1 MSSGLF
7 DNIYTDDAVAGAV
20 VSGLTNGT
28 EYQFRVISSNGY
40 GDSAVSNSA
49 TATPQVDTSVDVIW
63 VDLVGVTADGNTIS
77 KSAGTGW
84 GNGGAAS
91 GQTIS
96 ADGWVEFLAV
106 ETNTYR
112 MCGLSDSN
120 VDAHYTSI
128 DYAVYLYNGAV
139 YVFENGTNR
148 GSFGSYQSGDR
159 LRVERTGSTV
169 VYKKNGVVFYTSGV
183 ASSGAL
189 IADAAIYTVG
199 GTVADAKIGIVV
211 NPPDAVNDLTAV
223 AGSGQI
229 TLSWSAPADN
239 GAPISEYEVQ
249 YGTVASGLFDIIY
262 TDDVMPGATISGL
275 TSGVE
280 YQFRVVS
287 RNSAGTS
294 GFSNVVTNVPLAVIP
309 VIWRDLDGA
318 AANGNTLTKTSI
330 YSSSWETGGA
340 ASAQWF
346 NGDGTV
352 DFLVTQ
358 YNTERVCGLSN
369 YNKDSKNTT
378 IGYGIYLN
386 GLGSL
391 FIVENGV
398 SHTITG
404 VYYNINDRLAVERI
418 GTTVTYKKNGVVFY
432 TSTVASTGPL
442 LVDAAI
448 RTTNGVIA
456 DVMLRGITAGVPDP
470 VNDLAASGDLGN
482 GEIVLYWKEQPNNG
496 YPVSEYEIQYGTI
509 SSGNFEIVYTDNAYP
524 GARITGLTEGVP
536 YQFRVV
542 SRNQMG
548 TSVFSNIATATLW
561 PAPEVDVV
569 WTDLVNV
576 SVDGNSI
583 TKTAATFN
591 RMDSGAAS
599 QQRVAGDGEI
609 LFTAPQTDKSI
620 FCGLSYS
627 NPDTFSSSMLYVVGL
642 SSIGR
647 YSIFE
652 SGMSRHISGYYY
664 AGDIFSLERIGTTVT
679 YKHNGVPIYTSSVE
693 SVGSFLVDA
702 AIADSGATIA
712 DVRIID
718 HSLGVPEAVD
728 DLSASGN
735 YKQVTLRW
743 SEPADNSDPIQA
755 YEVQYGTTAS
765 GVFDN
770 IYADDDVPG
779 AVIAGLTN
787 GVEYQFRVVARN
799 SYGDSDPSNVDT
811 AVPRAELVVNWID
824 PAGVAVDDN
833 SFVKTSPSFS
843 WDSGA
848 VSETTFN
855 GDGGVTFTI
864 PQTSGSLMAGLS
876 CPNSEMTYQSIS
888 YAINTADNGNVY
900 VYESGVSRGGFGVY
914 QPGDQFSVERSGT
927 TIIYRK
933 NSESFYTS
941 IVPANGILQVDSA
954 VYTPGAGISDAVITG
969 FLPGAPDT
977 VTQLHANPGSEEVT
991 LYWEAPANNGAGITN
1006 YEIQYGT
1013 SASGLFD
1020 QTLNAGAN
1028 QSVVVDN
1035 LNNSVEYQFRV
1046 MATNVDGSSVPS
1058 APITAIPVVERDV
1071 LWMANDSVTVAGNSI
1086 TKNYGTN
1093 SWDTGS
1099 AAMARFPGDGGVEFT
1114 AAQTNKIL
1122 ACGISSSDTNYNY
1135 NEIDYTFYLGAAGDL
1150 YIYENGVSRGAFG
1163 TYQIGDRLRVERLG
1177 NTVVYQLNGSL
1188 IYTSSVPSTGT
1199 LLVDSALFSANAQIQ
1214 DATHVGLTWSLPT
1227 GVSDLVATP
1236 GSGEIQL
1243 AWTRT
1248 EMAEGYRIYYGTA
1261 SGVYTD
1267 SVDAGAVENFTVT
1280 GLAVNTRYY
1289 FVVRGYNYMGEGL
1302 SSNEVNAIPE
1312 ENQGTN
1318 VYESVTTDTT
1328 WTLAGSPYRVMTDIS
1343 VQAGVTLTIEPGVE
1357 VRVRKLHGIAVYGTL
1372 IAQGTSAQRILF
1384 ASYYED
1390 GVDDEIWLGVTFYGQ
1405 GIISHCEF
1413 EGAFEGL
1420 IIDNASPTVEYS
1432 FFCGY
1437 VRIRNGSSSIISHN
1451 TFYTSIILQP
1461 SLAAPLNPV
1470 INDNDFIETGIVMFD
1485 IDGLDYSSIVINAEN
1500 NWWGTADP
1508 LQIAEQIIDHNDNPF
1523 FVVVDFEPY
1532 QQESSRITISN
1543 VSVNPLV
1550 ISHYAG
1556 ETTNI
1561 NYSLDHDGAV
1571 TVNIVDCQ
1579 TWQDIRTL
1587 IDSASRTAG
1596 THAETWDG
1604 RDDTSTPVA
1613 YNAYCY
1619 TISAVDSQDR
1629 YTYYRPAYV
1638 EGNADFLNYSITPET
1653 FDPYQNEVLT
1663 ISYDLVVP
1671 SWVMMTVNEPRHVQE
1686 NIYEIDKLVAYQPR
1700 NTTNNIETWD
1710 GRDENGLIL
1719 DGEFEIGGWGT
1730 ILPDNAVIL
1739 EPDFEITALTTAPY
1753 YMFPAYGEVTHI
1765 AFALQA
1771 DAVVNLDI
1779 LDIEG
1784 APIRSLLAD
1793 ELRAEGTH
1801 GDIIW
1806 DGKDDVGR
1814 IVAPAGNYT
1823 VRLTATSVLDNVTQ
1837 VRYANITIFY

>member
-1 MSSGLF
+1 MKKFSLPLFIGQKVNFNKILQPRLLFLSLFLIINIVALFSSPEA
-7 DNIYTDDAVAGAV
+7 IYAQ
-20 VSGLTNGT
+20 
-28 EYQFRVISSNGY
+28 E
-40 GDSAVSNSA
+40 
-49 TATPQVDTSVDVIW
+49 VDVVW
-63 VDLVGVTADGNTIS
+63 VDLVGVTAAGNTIS

-96 ADGWVEFLAV
+96 ADGWVEFGVV
-106 ETNTYR
+106 EIDTYR

-120 VDAHYTSI
+120 LDAHYTSI

-139 YVFENGTNR
+139 YAFENGTNK
-148 GSFGSYQSGDR
+148 GSFGAYQSGDR
-159 LRVERTGSTV
+159 FRVERTGSTV
-169 VYKKNGVVFYTSGV
+169 VYKKNGVVFYTSTV
-183 ASSGAL
+183 ASSGTL
-189 IADAAIYTVG
+189 MADAAVYTVG
-199 GTVADAKIGIVV
+199 GTVADAKIGIII
-211 NPPDAVNDLTAV
+211 NPPDAVDDLTAV
-223 AGSGQI
+223 SGSEQI
-229 TLSWSAPADN
+229 TLSWSTPADN

-249 YGTVASGLFDIIY
+249 YGTVTSGLFDNIY
-262 TDDVMPGATISGL
+262 TDDAVPGATISGL
-275 TSGVE
+275 TGGVE

-287 RNSAGTS
+287 RNTAGTS
-294 GFSNVVTNVPLAVIP
+294 GFSNVVSNVPLATIP
-309 VIWRDLDGA
+309 VIWKDIVGA
-318 AANGNTLTKTSI
+318 VAAGNMITKTASD
-330 YSSSWETGGA
+330 SSWETGGA
-340 ASAQWF
+340 ASVQWF
-346 NGDGTV
+346 NGDGAV

-369 YNKDSKNTT
+369 YNKDAKNTT

-386 GLGSL
+386 GLGTLSV
-391 FIVENGV
+391 IENGV
-398 SHTITG
+398 NRNIAG
-404 VYYNINDRLAVERI
+404 VYYSINDRLAVERI

-432 TSTVASTGPL
+432 TGTVPSTGPL

-456 DVMLRGITAGVPDP
+456 DVILRGITAGVPDP
-470 VNDLAASGDLGN
+470 VNDLAATGDLGN

-496 YPVSEYEIQYGTI
+496 YPVTEYEIQYGTV
-509 SSGNFEIVYTDNAYP
+509 SGGNFDMVYTDDAYP

-548 TSVFSNIATATLW
+548 TSAVSNVVTATLQ

-583 TKTAATFN
+583 TKTAPTFN

-599 QQRVAGDGEI
+599 QQRVVGNGEI
-609 LFTAPQTDKSI
+609 LFTAAQTDKSI

-627 NPDTFSSSMLYVVGL
+627 NPDTFSSSMLYVIGL

-647 YSIFE
+647 YSIYE

-664 AGDIFSLERIGTTVT
+664 IGDIFSLERIGTTVT
-679 YKHNGVPIYTSSVE
+679 YKHNGVPIYTSSIA

-712 DVRIID
+712 DARIID

-755 YEVQYGTTAS
+755 YEVQYGTVAS
-765 GVFDN
+765 GLFDN
-770 IYADDDVPG
+770 IYTDDNMPG

-787 GVEYQFRVVARN
+787 GVEYQFRVIARN

-811 AVPRAELVVNWID
+811 AVPRADLLVNWID
-824 PAGVAVDDN
+824 PVGVAVDDN
-833 SFVKTSPSFS
+833 AFVKTSPSFA

-855 GDGGVTFTI
+855 GDGGVSFVI
-864 PQTSGSLMAGLS
+864 PQTSGNLMAGLAY
-876 CPNSEMTYQSIS
+876 PNPDTTYQSIN
-888 YAINTADNGNVY
+888 YAVNTADNGNIY
-900 VYESGVSRGGFGVY
+900 VYENGVSRGGFGAY
-914 QPGDQFSVERSGT
+914 QAGDQFSVERSGT
-927 TIIYRK
+927 TIIYK
-933 NSESFYTS
+933 KDSEVFYTS
-941 IVPANGILQVDSA
+941 AVPANGVLQVDSA
-954 VYTPGAGISDAVITG
+954 VYTPGAGLSDAVITG
-969 FLPGAPDT
+969 FMPGAPDA
-977 VTQLHANPGSEEVT
+977 VTQLHANPGNQAVT

-1013 SASGLFD
+1013 LASGLFD
-1020 QTLNAGAN
+1020 QTLNSGAN
-1028 QSVVVDN
+1028 QSVIVDN
-1035 LNNSVEYQFRV
+1035 LNNGVEYQFRV
-1046 MATNVDGSSVPS
+1046 IATNVDGPS
-1058 APITAIPVVERDV
+1058 APSASVTAIPVIERDV
-1071 LWMANDSVTVAGNSI
+1071 VWMPHEGVTVTGNSI
-1086 TKNYGTN
+1086 TKNYSN
-1093 SWDTGS
+1093 SWNSGGS
-1099 AAMARFPGDGGVEFT
+1099 ASMTRFAGDGGVEFT

-1122 ACGISSSDTNYNY
+1122 ACGISSSDTSYNY
-1135 NEIDYTFYLGAAGDL
+1135 DEIDYAFYLGSAGDL

-1163 TYQIGDRLRVERLG
+1163 MYQMGDRLRVERLG
-1177 NTVVYQLNGSL
+1177 STVFYHLNGAL
-1188 IYTSSVPSTGT
+1188 LYTSSVPSTGT
-1199 LLVDSALFSANAQIQ
+1199 LLVDSAMYSTNAQIQ

-1227 GVSDLVATP
+1227 AVSDLVATP
-1236 GSGEIQL
+1236 GSGEVQL
-1243 AWTRT
+1243 AWTRA

-1280 GLAVNTRYY
+1280 GLAANTRYY
-1289 FVVRGYNYMGEGL
+1289 FVIKGYNYMGEGL
-1302 SSNEVNAIPE
+1302 SSNEVNAISD
-1312 ENQGTN
+1312 ENQGTDISSN
-1318 VYESVTTDTT
+1318 ITADTT
-1328 WTLAGSPYRVMTDIS
+1328 WTLAGSPYRVKTDIS

-1357 VRVRKLHGIAVYGTL
+1357 VRVRKLHGITVYGTL
-1372 IAQGTSAQRILF
+1372 NAQGTSAQRILF

-1390 GVDDEIWLGVTFYGQ
+1390 GVEDEIWLGVTFYGQ

-1432 FFCGY
+1432 FFRGW
-1437 VRIRNGSSSIISHN
+1437 VRIRNGSSAVISHN
-1451 TFYTSIILQP
+1451 TFYAAIILQP

-1470 INDNDFIETGIVMFD
+1470 INDNDFIETGVVMFD

-1508 LQIAEQIIDHNDNPF
+1508 LQIAEQIIDHNDNPL
-1523 FVVVDFEPY
+1523 FVVVDFEPF
-1532 QQESSRITISN
+1532 QEESSRITISN
-1543 VSVNPLV
+1543 VRVDPLV
-1550 ISHYAG
+1550 FSHYAG
-1556 ETTNI
+1556 ETTDI
-1561 NYSLDHDGAV
+1561 HYSLDHDGAV

-1579 TWQDIRTL
+1579 AWENIRTL
-1587 IDSASRTAG
+1587 VDSAPRTAG
-1596 THAETWDG
+1596 AHAETWDG
-1604 RDDTSTPVA
+1604 RDDTSTPVS
-1613 YNAYCY
+1613 YDVYCY

-1629 YTYYRPAYV
+1629 YTYYTPSYV
-1638 EGNADFLNYSITPET
+1638 TGNADFLNYSITPES

-1663 ISYDLVVP
+1663 ITYDLVAP
-1671 SWVMMTVNEPRHVQE
+1671 AWVMMTVNEPRHVQE
-1686 NIYEIDKLVAYQPR
+1686 HIYEIDKLVAYQPR
-1700 NTTNNIETWD
+1700 NMTNNIETWD
-1710 GRDENGLIL
+1710 GRAEGGLIL
-1719 DGEFEIGGWGT
+1719 DGEFEIAGWGT
-1730 ILPDNAVIL
+1730 LLPDNAIIL

-1765 AFALQA
+1765 EFVLQA
-1771 DAVVNLDI
+1771 DAVVNLEV
-1779 LDIEG
+1779 LDLEA
-1784 APIRSLLAD
+1784 APIRSLLSS
-1793 ELRAEGTH
+1793 ELRTAGTH
-1801 GDIIW
+1801 SDIIW

-1814 IVAPAGNYT
+1814 IAAPAGNYT

>member
-1 MSSGLF
+1 M
-7 DNIYTDDAVAGAV
+7 
-20 VSGLTNGT
+20 
-28 EYQFRVISSNGY
+28 
-40 GDSAVSNSA
+40 
-49 TATPQVDTSVDVIW
+49 
-63 VDLVGVTADGNTIS
+63 
-77 KSAGTGW
+77 
-84 GNGGAAS
+84 
-91 GQTIS
+91 
-96 ADGWVEFLAV
+96 
-106 ETNTYR
+106 
-112 MCGLSDSN
+112 
-120 VDAHYTSI
+120 
-128 DYAVYLYNGAV
+128 
-139 YVFENGTNR
+139 
-148 GSFGSYQSGDR
+148 
-159 LRVERTGSTV
+159 
-169 VYKKNGVVFYTSGV
+169 
-183 ASSGAL
+183 
-189 IADAAIYTVG
+189 ADAAIYTAG
-199 GTVADAKIGIVV
+199 GTVADAKIGIII
-211 NPPDAVNDLTAV
+211 NPPDAVDDLTAV

-239 GAPISEYEVQ
+239 GAPVSEYEVQ
-249 YGTVASGLFDIIY
+249 YGTIASGLFDNIY
-262 TDDVMPGATISGL
+262 TDDAVPGTTISGL

-287 RNSAGTS
+287 RNIAGTS
-294 GFSNVVTNVPLAVIP
+294 DFSNVVTNVPLAVIP

-318 AANGNTLTKTSI
+318 AANGNTLTKTSS
-330 YSSSWETGGA
+330 YSSSWEVGGA

-346 NGDGTV
+346 NGDGAV

-378 IGYGIYLN
+378 IGYGIYLK
-386 GLGSL
+386 GLGTLSV
-391 FIVENGV
+391 IENGV
-398 SHTITG
+398 NRNIAG
-404 VYYNINDRLAVERI
+404 AYYSINDRLAVERI
-418 GTTVTYKKNGVVFY
+418 GTTVTYKKNEVVFY
-432 TSTVASTGPL
+432 TSTLSSTGPL

-456 DVMLRGITAGVPDP
+456 DVMLRGMTAGVPDP

-482 GEIVLYWKEQPNNG
+482 DEVVLYWKEQPNNG
-496 YPVSEYEIQYGTI
+496 YPVSEYEIQYGPV
-509 SSGNFEIVYTDNAYP
+509 SSGNFGMVYTDNAYP

-548 TSVFSNIATATLW
+548 TSVFSNIAIATLW

-583 TKTAATFN
+583 TKTAPTFN

-599 QQRVAGDGEI
+599 QQHVVGDGEI
-609 LFTAPQTDKSI
+609 LFTAPQTDKFI

-647 YSIFE
+647 YSIYE
-652 SGMSRHISGYYY
+652 SGMSRHVSGYYY

-693 SVGSFLVDA
+693 SVGPFLVDA
-702 AIADSGATIA
+702 AIADSGGIIA
-712 DVRIID
+712 DARIID
-718 HSLGVPEAVD
+718 HSQGVPESVD

-743 SEPADNSDPIQA
+743 SEPADNCDPIQE
-755 YEVQYGTTAS
+755 YEVQYGTVAS
-765 GVFDN
+765 GLFDS
-770 IYADDDVPG
+770 IYVDDNVPG

-787 GVEYQFRVVARN
+787 GVEYQFRVIARN
-799 SYGDSDPSNVDT
+799 SYGDSAPSNVDT
-811 AVPRAELVVNWID
+811 AVPRAELVVNWINQT
-824 PAGVAVDDN
+824 GVTVNDN

-855 GDGGVTFTI
+855 GDGGVSFII
-864 PQTSGSLMAGLS
+864 PQTSGNLMTGLAY
-876 CPNSEMTYQSIS
+876 PNTDTTYHSIN
-888 YAINTADNGNVY
+888 YAINTADNGNIY
-900 VYESGVSRGGFGVY
+900 VYESGVSYGDFGAY
-914 QPGDQFSVERSGT
+914 QAGDQFSVERSGT
-927 TIIYRK
+927 TIIYKK
-933 NSESFYTS
+933 NSEAFYTS
-941 IVPANGILQVDSA
+941 TVPADGILQVDSA
-954 VYTPGAGISDAVITG
+954 VYTAGSGLSDAVITG
-969 FLPGAPDT
+969 FMPGAPDA
-977 VTQLHANPGSEEVT
+977 VTQLHTNPGNQTVT

-1028 QSVVVDN
+1028 QSVVVNN
-1035 LNNSVEYQFRV
+1035 LNNGVEYQFRV
-1046 MATNVDGSSVPS
+1046 VATNVDGSSAPS
-1058 APITAIPVVERDV
+1058 APITAIPVIERDV
-1071 LWMANDSVTVAGNSI
+1071 VWMSHDGITVTGNSI
-1086 TKNYGTN
+1086 TRNYTHN
-1093 SWDTGS
+1093 TWDAGS
-1099 AAMARFPGDGGVEFT
+1099 ASIIRFSGDGGVEFT

-1135 NEIDYTFYLGAAGDL
+1135 SEIDYAFYLGSAGDL
-1150 YIYENGVSRGAFG
+1150 YIYENGVARGAFG
-1163 TYQIGDRLRVERLG
+1163 MYQMGDRLRVERLG
-1177 NTVVYQLNGSL
+1177 STVFYRLNGAL
-1188 IYTSSVPSTGT
+1188 LYTSSVPSTGT

-1227 GVSDLVATP
+1227 AVSDLVATA
-1236 GSGEIQL
+1236 GSEEVEL
-1243 AWTRT
+1243 AWNRA

-1280 GLAVNTRYY
+1280 GLAANTRYY
-1289 FVVRGYNYMGEGL
+1289 FVMKGYNYLGEGL
-1302 SSNEVNAIPE
+1302 NSNEVNAIPE

-1318 VYESVTTDTT
+1318 ISESITADTT

-1343 VQAGVTLTIEPGVE
+1343 VQSGVTLTIEPGVE

-1390 GVDDEIWLGVTFYGQ
+1390 GVDDEIWLGITFYGQ
-1405 GIISHCEF
+1405 GIISHCDF

-1432 FFCGY
+1432 FFRTW
-1437 VRIRNGSSSIISHN
+1437 VRIRNGSSAVISHN
-1451 TFYTSIILQP
+1451 TFYADVLMQP
-1461 SLAAPLNPV
+1461 SLAAPFNPS
-1470 INDNDFIETGIVMFD
+1470 INYNDFIETGIRMYD
-1485 IDGLDYSSIVINAEN
+1485 RDGLDYSSIVINAEN

-1508 LQIAEQIIDHNDNPF
+1508 LQIAEQIIDYNDNSL
-1523 FVVVDFEPY
+1523 FVVVDFEPF
-1532 QQESSRITISN
+1532 QEESSRITISD

-1556 ETTNI
+1556 ETTDI
-1561 NYSLDHDGAV
+1561 HYSLDHDGAV
-1571 TVNIVDCQ
+1571 TVNIVDCH
-1579 TWQDIRTL
+1579 TRENICTL
-1587 IDSASRTAG
+1587 VDSASRTAG
-1596 THAETWDG
+1596 THAEIWDG
-1604 RDDTSTPVA
+1604 RDDTSTPMA

-1629 YTYYRPAYV
+1629 YTYYAPHYV
-1638 EGNADFLNYSITPET
+1638 EGNADFLNYSTTPES

-1663 ISYDLVVP
+1663 ITYDLVAP
-1671 SWVMMTVNEPRHVQE
+1671 AWVMMTVNEPRHVLE
-1686 NIYEIDKLVAYQPR
+1686 NIYEVDELVAYQPR
-1700 NTTNNIETWD
+1700 NMTNNIETWD
-1710 GRDENGLIL
+1710 GRAESGLIL
-1719 DGEFEIGGWGT
+1719 DGEFEIAGWGT
-1730 ILPDNAVIL
+1730 ILPDNVIIL
-1739 EPDFEITALTTAPY
+1739 EPDFAITALTTTPY

-1771 DAVVNLDI
+1771 DAVVNLEV
-1779 LDIEG
+1779 LDLEG
-1784 APIRSLLAD
+1784 APTRSLLSS
-1793 ELRAEGTH
+1793 ELRPAGTH
-1801 GDIIW
+1801 SDIIW

-1814 IVAPAGNYT
+1814 IAAPAGNYT
-1823 VRLTATSVLDNVTQ
+1823 VRLTAVSVLDNVTQ